1 MREKF
6 YYLFVILLVLLL
18 TLFLYSNKVEPFE
31 SFSLRFN
38 DSNFALQEKKIAENV
53 VLVAID
59 EQSIN
64 SYGRWPWSRDIL
76 AKGIEK
82 LAEADAVLLDMIFS
96 EPTEKSKDQ
105 RLAYSID
112 SLQNSVCGFFLRNGA
127 TQSHSQYELDIL
139 NDSALDYLQSQI
151 SGNKNPHFLGADSAE
166 LNILPILES
175 CTLSGSFSTS
185 SESDNLFRSYPVAFY
200 FQNILYPSLALQGLR
215 LKHNSDIK
223 RVDGTHL
230 AIADHIIKVDEK
242 GFVKLNFYTPPQYK
256 IISFLDIIQ
265 GKIKREYFKDKIVIL
280 GITELGAGDIVSTP
294 IGNIPGAFLHYTFIS
309 NFLQNQLIVELP
321 YATIGLIILM
331 AFVPFLSIIFFRSIV
346 TRMFFNLSV
355 YFIVYIIVHYLFRI
369 YMFYIDLFYPLI
381 TLLTSIAA
389 VEVLAF
395 TLEEKKARFIK
406 EAFSSYLS
414 NDLLQQLIRHPKKL
428 SLGGEQK
435 EISILFS
442 DIRGF
447 TSISE
452 SMDPVSLVRLLNRYF
467 TPMTNAVLKHGGM
480 LDKYIGDA
488 VMAFFN
494 APVDIKNHAD
504 AACHS
509 ALEMLEE
516 LEILNKKLK
525 EEGEKRLCIGIGI
538 STAEVIVGNM
548 GSDIRFNYT
557 VIGDGVNLT
566 SRVEEMTKRYGVP
579 ILITE
584 HTLEMLTDDFLYRE
598 IEPVQVKG
606 KQNAVLL
613 YHLMLKIQSSYALK
627 VLYDQ
632 ALKVYKDSDLL
643 QAKVLFEDIVRKYD
657 DGVSKYFLVAIEENR
672 QWGVKRM
679 FTK

>member
-1 MREKF
+1 MREKL

-18 TLFLYSNKVEPFE
+18 TLFLYSNKVEPLE

-38 DSNFALQEKKIAENV
+38 DSNFALQEKKIDKNV

-76 AKGIEK
+76 AEGIEK
-82 LAEADAVLLDMIFS
+82 LAEADVVLFDMIFS

-105 RLAYSID
+105 KLAQSID

-127 TQSHSQYELDIL
+127 TQRHNQYELDIL
-139 NDSALDYLQSQI
+139 NDSALDYLQSQV
-151 SGNKNPHFLGADSAE
+151 SGNKNPHFFGADSAE

-175 CTLSGSFSTS
+175 CTVSGSFSTL

-200 FQNILYPSLALQGLR
+200 FQNTLYPSLALQALR
-215 LKHNSDIK
+215 LKFNSDIK
-223 RVDGTHL
+223 RVDDTHL
-230 AIADHIIKVDEK
+230 TIADHIIKVDEK
-242 GFVKLNFYTPPQYK
+242 GFVKLNFYTPNQYK
-256 IISFLDIIQ
+256 TISFLDIMQ
-265 GKIKREYFKDKIVIL
+265 GKIKPEYFKDKIVIL

-294 IGNIPGAFLHYTFIS
+294 IGHIPGAFLHYTFIS
-309 NFLQNQLIVELP
+309 NFLQNQLIVEMP
-321 YATIGLIILM
+321 YATMGLIILM
-331 AFVPFLSIIFFRSIV
+331 SFVPFLAIIFFRSIV
-346 TRMFFNLSV
+346 TRMFFNLAV
-355 YFIVYIIVHYLFRI
+355 YLVVYIIAHYLFRV

-381 TLLTSIAA
+381 TLFISIAA

-395 TLEEKKARFIK
+395 ALEEKRARFIK

-414 NDLLQQLIRHPKKL
+414 NDLLQQLVHHPEKL
-428 SLGGEQK
+428 SLGGEKK
-435 EISILFS
+435 ELSILFS
-442 DIRGF
+442 DIREF

-467 TPMTNAVLKHGGM
+467 TPMTNAVLKNGGM

-516 LEILNKKLK
+516 LDKLNEELKTEGK
-525 EEGEKRLCIGIGI
+525 EELHIGIGI
-538 STAEVIVGNM
+538 NTAEVIVGNM

-557 VIGDGVNLT
+557 VVGDGVNLA
-566 SRVEEMTKRYGVP
+566 SRVEELTKRYGVA

-584 HTLEMLTDDFLYRE
+584 HTLEKLTDDFLYRE

-606 KQNAVLL
+606 KENAVLV
-613 YHLMLKIQSSYALK
+613 YHLMQKTQGSRELK

-632 ALKVYKDSDLL
+632 ALKVYKDGDLL
-643 QAKVLFEDIVRKYD
+643 QAKILFEDIFRKYD
-657 DGVSKYFLVAIEENR
+657 DSVSKYFLVAIEENR

-679 FTK
+679 VTK